1 MTEQESRKLY
11 YWYENKSAVILWLIF
26 FFPVGLYGI
35 WKSSQFSDKTKWI
48 VTGCVVVLSIIAV
61 ASDKKQIS
69 DEKQIAE
76 ASKKSSS
83 QSSQT
88 TSATS
93 SQLNPQVEEQNPISW
108 SEIDQIY
115 NIRNESTD
123 LQKREAWK
131 RFKGKKVVWSGTVS
145 EISDGFTGL
154 TLQVK
159 MNSDTLT
166 SDVLIRL
173 KKSQRD
179 KALQLRQGGYVE
191 FTGRLDDW
199 GSIMPITIDDGE
211 IL

>member
-1 MTEQESRKLY
+1 MTEQKPG
-11 YWYENKSAVILWLIF
+11 WYENKAAVILWLVL

-48 VTGCVVVLSIIAV
+48 VTGCLGVLIVIA
-61 ASDKKQIS
+61 SLSDDKKHRGELS
-69 DEKQIAE
+69 NG
-76 ASKKSSS
+76 SRS
-83 QSSQT
+83 QSVQSVAT
-88 TSATS
+88 TSSPPKPPA
-93 SQLNPQVEEQNPISW
+93 VEQNPISW
-108 SEIDQIY
+108 NEIDQIY
-115 NIRNESTD
+115 NISNGATD
-123 LQKREAWK
+123 LQKKEAWK
-131 RFKGKKVVWSGTVS
+131 RFKGKKVTWSGRVS

-159 MNSDTLT
+159 MNSNTLV

-173 KKSQRD
+173 KKSARD

-191 FTGRLDDW
+191 FSGHLDDW

>member
-48 VTGCVVVLSIIAV
+48 VTGCFVVLIIISG
-61 ASDKKQIS
+61 ASDKKNRGELS
-69 DEKQIAE
+69 KQ
-76 ASKKSSS
+76 SSS
-83 QSSQT
+83 QSSPSSST
-88 TSATS
+88 TSS
-93 SQLNPQVEEQNPISW
+93 RPNPQIEEQNPISW

-115 NIRNESTD
+115 NIENGSTD
-123 LQKREAWK
+123 LQKKEAWK

-145 EISDGFTGL
+145 EVSDGFTGL

-159 MNSDTLT
+159 MNSNTLT

-173 KKSQRD
+173 KKSQHD
-179 KALQLRQGGYVE
+179 KALQLRQDGYVQ